1 MKILIP
7 ANFPLEQIA
16 EIIKYKTK
24 QGFTIVLDVKNINL
38 TKDAY
43 DTLTRNVWNANLIR
57 FINVNDAGQYVINQN
72 NLII

>member
-16 EIIKYKTK
+16 EIVKYKTK
-24 QGFTIVLDVKNINL
+24 QGFTIILDVQHINL
-38 TKDAY
+38 TQEAY
-43 DTLTRNVWNANLIR
+43 ATLTRNVWNADLIR
-57 FINVNDAGQYVINQN
+57 FINVNDAGQYIINQN